1 MRKAGNGELTNSR
14 KRSRHLQP
22 ADESPAPKL
31 RCVDSTGQPSE
42 DLSAAPP
49 SAPQENEQTAVT
61 GADCVGYGYSP
72 VTGELL
78 VRYPIDVVSH
88 REGIHKC
95 DVAGKQSLS
104 GFRFLGY
111 RPDDDT
117 SLVECRPH
125 TGRTHQLR
133 LHLQLLGNPIANDPC
148 YGGLNCPSPFFG
160 SCQPPSPH
168 LPFGHRDLVL
178 WPGTEE
184 GRSLQDC

>member
-1 MRKAGNGELTNSR
+1 MRKAGNGEATNSR
-14 KRSRHLQP
+14 KRSRHCQP
-22 ADESPAPKL
+22 VDETPAPKV
-31 RCVDSTGQPSE
+31 RCVDSSVQPSE
-42 DLSAAPP
+42 GLSCTD
-49 SAPQENEQTAVT
+49 SHTNEGAV
-61 GADCVGYGYSP
+61 GPDCVGYGYSS

-95 DVAGKQSLS
+95 DVAGKPSLS

-117 SLVECRPH
+117 SLIECRPH

-148 YGGLNCPSPFFG
+148 YGGLF
-160 SCQPPSPH
+160 
-168 LPFGHRDLVL
+168 VL
-178 WPGTEE
+178 FT
-184 GRSLQDC
+184 SLTPWLLL